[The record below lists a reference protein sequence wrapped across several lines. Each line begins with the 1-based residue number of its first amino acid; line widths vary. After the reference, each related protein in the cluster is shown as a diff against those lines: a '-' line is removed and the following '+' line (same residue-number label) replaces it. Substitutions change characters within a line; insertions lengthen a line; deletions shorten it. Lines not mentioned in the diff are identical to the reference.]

1 MENTTDPGS
10 PPSRHDL
17 EDRTA
22 LMMAERDVL
31 ELIARDAPLARTLE
45 AIVDLVERQARGV
58 LASIL
63 LVDDQGCLRLG
74 AAPSLPTP
82 YNRAVEGLAI
92 GPTVGCCGTAA
103 FRKQTVIT
111 ADIASDPLWAQ
122 YRDLALPHG
131 LAACWS
137 VPLLAGDGR
146 VLGTLAH
153 YYRRPQE
160 PGPKDLELT
169 EIARHLAEIA
179 IERKQAG
186 VALQQSK
193 DELER
198 RVAERTT
205 ELRASE
211 ALLRAVVD
219 HTPDAIYIKDLS
231 GRYLMIN
238 GAAAA
243 NLGRRVEEVTG
254 RRTDEL
260 IEAASARVIRAHDR
274 AVVAGGVSQTF
285 EETLVVG
292 GEERVFLSTKFPY
305 RSAEGEIVGLVG
317 ISRDITKQVRRERVL
332 KEAQG
337 LAHMGSWEWDVPRN
351 EVRWSDELYRIYGVE
366 PGAFVATFEAFLGQI
381 RADDRERVRR
391 AIEAAM
397 ARGGSFSQ
405 EEHIVRPSGEERV
418 LASSGRVELNEAGEP
433 VRLWGICIDITE
445 RKRAEEEVLELNA
458 TLERRVEERTR
469 QLEATNRELE
479 AFSYSV
485 SHDLRA
491 PLRGLDGFSR
501 ILLDE
506 YAACLDEPGRDYL
519 RRVRAASQRMG
530 QLIDDLLELSR
541 LTRGALGHGQVDLSR
556 IAREVADGLR
566 ALAPHRQ
573 VALTIQDG
581 LVVEGD
587 ARLLRV
593 AIENLLNNAWK
604 FTSRHAKARIA
615 FGAEVQGG
623 RQEFYVRDDG
633 AGFDMAHADGLFEP
647 FVRLHRPEEFEG
659 TGVGLATV
667 QRIVHRHGGRI
678 WAEAAPER
686 GATFRFTL
694 HEGPSV

>member
-1 MENTTDPGS
+1 
-10 PPSRHDL
+10 
-17 EDRTA
+17 
-22 LMMAERDVL
+22 
-31 ELIARDAPLARTLE
+31 
-45 AIVDLVERQARGV
+45 
-58 LASIL
+58 
-63 LVDDQGCLRLG
+63 
-74 AAPSLPTP
+74 
-82 YNRAVEGLAI
+82 
-92 GPTVGCCGTAA
+92 
-103 FRKQTVIT
+103 
-111 ADIASDPLWAQ
+111 
-122 YRDLALPHG
+122 
-131 LAACWS
+131 
-137 VPLLAGDGR
+137 
-146 VLGTLAH
+146 
-153 YYRRPQE
+153 
-160 PGPKDLELT
+160 
-169 EIARHLAEIA
+169 
-179 IERKQAG
+179 
-186 VALQQSK
+186 
-193 DELER
+193 
-198 RVAERTT
+198 
-205 ELRASE
+205 
-211 ALLRAVVD
+211 
-219 HTPDAIYIKDLS
+219 
-231 GRYLMIN
+231 
-238 GAAAA
+238 
-243 NLGRRVEEVTG
+243 
-254 RRTDEL
+254 
-260 IEAASARVIRAHDR
+260 
-274 AVVAGGVSQTF
+274 
-285 EETLVVG
+285 
-292 GEERVFLSTKFPY
+292 
-305 RSAEGEIVGLVG
+305 
-317 ISRDITKQVRRERVL
+317 
-332 KEAQG
+332 
-337 LAHMGSWEWDVPRN
+337 
-351 EVRWSDELYRIYGVE
+351 
-366 PGAFVATFEAFLGQI
+366 
-381 RADDRERVRR
+381 
-391 AIEAAM
+391 
-397 ARGGSFSQ
+397 
-405 EEHIVRPSGEERV
+405 V